1 MIIGQV
7 DSWLAREFAPHR
19 LTGTLRDLAAAQEHE
34 KARAGEDEETAR
46 KIAECERKLAQYRG
60 ARRRGQPR
68 HCRRV
73 DRRDCSPTPIQP
85 IRQRS
90 SVSLGSS

>member
-46 KIAECERKLAQYRG
+46 KIAECERKLAQYRAALDAG
-60 ARRRGQPR
+60 ANPGTVAGWIAEIARRR
-68 HCRRV
+68 
-73 DRRDCSPTPIQP
+73 
-85 IRQRS
+85 RS
-90 SVSLGSS
+90 SR